1 MNPSFHNEEERE
13 RERRSAESKTI
24 TLCICIIY
32 RYCQEVI
39 SISSDVV
46 RIGLEEEKKRS
57 KERELFQSAYQKA
70 LESNQQASSVM
81 VQKYEEEKLKA
92 SRVRDLL
99 LFTLFHFQ
107 LLNEH
112 QIDTLGEKISK
123 FHHDVMTLEM
133 QLVDQLEVIHTNT
146 HYSGYTYMHMCA
158 CTLECTILHVCYT
171 LSLISLSTCTVF
183 ASCVLQ

>member
-1 MNPSFHNEEERE
+1 MRERE
-13 RERRSAESKTI
+13 RERGVLSQKTI
-24 TLCICIIY
+24 TRCMCIIC

-39 SISSDVV
+39 SVSSDIV

-57 KERELFQSAYQKA
+57 KERELFESAYQKA

-81 VQKYEEEKLKA
+81 VQKYEEEKIKA
-92 SRVRDLL
+92 SRARDIL
-99 LFTLFHFQ
+99 LFTLFHLQ

-133 QLVDQLEVIHTNT
+133 QLVDQLEVMYTNT
-146 HYSGYTYMHMCA
+146 HYSGYTYMNMCV
-158 CTLECTILHVCYT
+158 CTLVCTILCYT
-171 LSLISLSTCTVF
+171 LSIIPSTCTFF